1 MRVRRAEVVAGLLR
15 ILTPTPPDTK
25 TKAPRRRRRRLNE
38 MSRVRAHVRVN
49 AAKEGGSNGCVVLDQ
64 KLLFRRLRL
73 VLNSRWKWRVT
84 PEDEFVKKV
93 VRGECGEL
101 RSVRDP
107 VCHHF
112 IKEGTKYLYSHNR
125 NMW

>member
-25 TKAPRRRRRRLNE
+25 TKAPRRRRRRRLNE

-64 KLLFRRLRL
+64 KLLLTQFPSAFSTVTVLGAGFR
-73 VLNSRWKWRVT
+73 VLAFRVLG
-84 PEDEFVKKV
+84 F
-93 VRGECGEL
+93 RGHY
-101 RSVRDP
+101 RSEHRSGFRVSS
-107 VCHHF
+107 
-112 IKEGTKYLYSHNR
+112 G
-125 NMW
+125 